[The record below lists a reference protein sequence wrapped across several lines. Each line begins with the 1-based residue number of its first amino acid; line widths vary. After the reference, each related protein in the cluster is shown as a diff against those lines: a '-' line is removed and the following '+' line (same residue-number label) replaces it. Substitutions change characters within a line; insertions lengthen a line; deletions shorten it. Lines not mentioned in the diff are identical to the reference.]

1 MRIETQID
9 FPGIYVKIGAVKI
22 GDIKVHG
29 NSKRKCDNQY
39 QNQLERN
46 KGVSMALKGLLK
58 VTNSMCIS
66 VAQKS

>member
-1 MRIETQID
+1 MCIETQID
-9 FPGIYVKIGAVKI
+9 FLGIYVKISAVKI

-29 NSKRKCDNQY
+29 NSKRKCENQY
-39 QNQLERN
+39 QNELERN

-58 VTNSMCIS
+58 VTNSVRIS

>member
-9 FPGIYVKIGAVKI
+9 FPGICVKISAVKI

-29 NSKRKCDNQY
+29 NSKRKYETQY

-46 KGVSMALKGLLK
+46 KGV
-58 VTNSMCIS
+58 
-66 VAQKS
+66 